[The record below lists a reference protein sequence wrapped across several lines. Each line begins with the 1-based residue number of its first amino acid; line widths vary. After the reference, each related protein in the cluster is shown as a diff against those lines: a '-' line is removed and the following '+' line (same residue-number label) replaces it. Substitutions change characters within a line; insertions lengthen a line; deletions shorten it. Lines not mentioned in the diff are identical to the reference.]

1 MTTIRELHTRL
12 SRLNCREKC
21 DAARRALTLFRSL
34 LRRFSYGILL
44 HAQRCN
50 RGHHG
55 QTYNHHQSL
64 VCFGRSSEKTRPA
77 SPRSPYWRETK
88 SFPTAGEAK
97 QFAKAMVVRKIGG
110 HSRYV
115 ERSPAEAAYDHSFEN
130 RSMDRRKGKRVPK
143 IDAAA
148 SHFSPLISRARYI
161 YRSGRH
167 GKPDIQ

>member
-1 MTTIRELHTRL
+1 MAFFCMPNAATAVIMAKRTTIT
-12 SRLNCREKC
+12 
-21 DAARRALTLFRSL
+21 
-34 LRRFSYGILL
+34 
-44 HAQRCN
+44 
-50 RGHHG
+50 
-55 QTYNHHQSL
+55 NHWYVSVEAPKKQGPL
-64 VCFGRSSEKTRPA
+64 P
-77 SPRSPYWRETK
+77 PRSPYWRETK

-115 ERSPAEAAYDHSFEN
+115 EPSPAEAAYDHSFEN